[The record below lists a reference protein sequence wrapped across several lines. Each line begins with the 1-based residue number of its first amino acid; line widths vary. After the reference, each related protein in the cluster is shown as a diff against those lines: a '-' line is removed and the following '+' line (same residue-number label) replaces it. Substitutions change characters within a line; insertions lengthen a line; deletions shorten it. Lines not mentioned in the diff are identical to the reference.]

1 MVTRIGGLAS
11 GMDIDSMVEKLM
23 QAEKAPLNKL
33 YQKKQTQ
40 EWQRD
45 AYRDVNKKLNAF
57 DTFLFDNMTMK
68 KDVYKT
74 TVSSSNSAVTATATA
89 GAQGSVN
96 ISEVSKLAKSGSA
109 VSSGIGA
116 GTASTVT
123 LESLNLDFEFDA
135 NGEAK
140 VDMKVLKASGKLEDV
155 SLTFK
160 KTDTI
165 ADVVKTLNGSTTGLN
180 AFYDEQSG
188 QFSISTQVTG
198 AGEMIK
204 GMELQDTVDENGFPG
219 VVDAEVSHTASIYVG
234 EQGKDFFSSLGF
246 TGGNFLATGENAK
259 LTVNGVAIER
269 QSNTIDV
276 NGVSITLNE
285 EYTGTKPIT
294 LTTHTD
300 VEHMVDKIKKFVENY
315 NGLVESF
322 TASTKETK
330 YRDFPPLTD
339 EQKKDMSE
347 DEIKSWEEKAKSG
360 VLRSDSLVRS
370 GLASMRSTMYEVG
383 GSSNELFNSLYK
395 MGITTSNKTSDN
407 GKLVIDEEKLRK
419 AIESDPDAVFSTFS
433 NVSDEKPGLVQKLR
447 KNISAMTINIEKK
460 AGKAESV
467 NNTFNLG
474 RALNDLDTRIDAW
487 KKKLANLEERYW
499 KQFGAMETAI
509 NKANQ
514 QSASLFSGQAQ

>member
-33 YQKKQTQ
+33 YQKKQTH

-74 TVSSSNSAVTATATA
+74 TVNSTNSAISATTSA
-89 GAQGSVN
+89 GTQGSVN
-96 ISEVSKLAKSGSA
+96 ISKISQLAESA
-109 VSSGIGA
+109 NTVAKGIAA
-116 GTASTVT
+116 GTASTAT
-123 LESLNLDFEFDA
+123 LESLNLGFTFDA

-140 VDMKVLKASGKLEDV
+140 VDMKVLKSSGKLEDV

-165 ADVVKTLNGSTTGLN
+165 ADVVKTLNGSATGLN

-188 QFSISTQVTG
+188 QLSMSTQATG
-198 AGEMIK
+198 AGEK
-204 GMELQDTVDENGFPG
+204 VTVTELEETIGINGPEFNTI
-219 VVDAEVSHTASIYVG
+219 EVEKLASIYVG
-234 EQGKDFFSSLGF
+234 DQGKDFFSKLGF
-246 TGGNFLATGENAK
+246 GGGNILADNGKNAI
-259 LTVNGVAIER
+259 LTVNGAEIER
-269 QSNTIDV
+269 QSNTVDI
-276 NGVSITLNE
+276 NGFNISLND
-285 EYTGTKPIT
+285 EYTGAKPIT
-294 LTTHTD
+294 LTAHTD
-300 VEHMVDKIKKFVENY
+300 VENMVDKIKKFVENY

-322 TASTKETK
+322 TASTKEAK
-330 YRDFPPLTD
+330 YRDYTPLTD
-339 EQKKDMSE
+339 EQKEGMSE

-360 VLRSDSLVRS
+360 ILRSDSLVRS
-370 GLASMRSTMYEVG
+370 GLASMRSTMYEAG

-419 AIESDPDAVFSTFS
+419 AIDADPDAVFSTFS

-447 KNISAMTINIEKK
+447 KNISAMTANIEKK

-474 RALNDLDTRIDAW
+474 RTLNDVDTRIAAW
-487 KKKLANLEERYW
+487 KTKLANLEERYW
-499 KQFGAMETAI
+499 KQFGAMESAI

-514 QSASLFSGQAQ
+514 QSATLFSGQTQ